1 MKTPEEKYNND
12 VEYHH
17 LVDYLE
23 CLIVKAHF
31 TPSELREACILATI
45 HYEMSNPYPR
55 NKLSILETT
64 SIKRFLEQFDKPEP
78 DVPKPYGPIQ
88 NETSCRL

>member
-1 MKTPEEKYNND
+1 MKTPEEKYNYD
-12 VEYHH
+12 VDYHY

-23 CLIVKAHF
+23 SLIAKSQF

-45 HYEMSNPYPR
+45 HYEFSNPYPR
-55 NKLSILETT
+55 NKLSILETM
-64 SIKRFLEQFDKPEP
+64 SVKRFLESFDKPKP
-78 DVPKPYGPIQ
+78 DVPKPHGPIT